1 MIVYICDSRG
11 VRDILDT
18 DGSSAL
24 ATSEPLVVLV
34 WFLLLALV
42 ASVSYKEFGPNA
54 QLVNMMVLCSCFF

>member
-24 ATSEPLVVLV
+24 ATSEPLAVLV
-34 WFLLLALV
+34 NFLLLLYARI
-42 ASVSYKEFGPNA
+42 ASVLYKELASNA
-54 QLVNMMVLCSCFF
+54 